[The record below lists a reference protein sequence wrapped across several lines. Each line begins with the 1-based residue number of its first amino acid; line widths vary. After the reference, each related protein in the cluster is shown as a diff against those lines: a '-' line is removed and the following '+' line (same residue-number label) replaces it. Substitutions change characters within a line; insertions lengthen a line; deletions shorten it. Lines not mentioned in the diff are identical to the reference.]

1 MNSVKLHRKKYMRTL
16 LRLTCIG
23 IASLGVTATGNG
35 QVLLTFDD
43 LPTTPST
50 QGNPGTG
57 VIPNGYGG
65 LDWSNFGVIDGV
77 EAQHTYGYYTGVVS
91 PSNVAFN
98 EYGNSAYVAKP
109 GGLFD
114 LHSAFLT
121 AALNLSRPL
130 NIQIQGFLGATML
143 YNNTYTVNNS
153 GPTLIDLNYDGVD
166 IVTFTSSP
174 GQQFAMDNLTV
185 TVPEPS
191 IFTLFLLGTL
201 LFRWCI
207 LHRSAIPLLHN
218 QYPQ

>member
-1 MNSVKLHRKKYMRTL
+1 MRSS
-16 LRLTCIG
+16 G
-23 IASLGVTATGNG
+23 ITSPVSCKCY
-35 QVLLTFDD
+35 LLT
-43 LPTTPST
+43 LP
-50 QGNPGTG
+50 
-57 VIPNGYGG
+57 
-65 LDWSNFGVIDGV
+65 
-77 EAQHTYGYYTGVVS
+77 YYTGVVS

-121 AALNLSRPL
+121 AALNLSSLL

-143 YNNTYTVNNS
+143 YNNTYTVNNG

-166 IVTFTSSP
+166 IVTFKSSP
-174 GQQFAMDNLTV
+174 AQQFAMDNLTV

-191 IFTLFLLGTL
+191 IFALFILGAFL
-201 LFRWCI
+201 IGRRI
-207 LHRSAIPLLHN
+207 LHRSAFPLFHN